1 MSAAA
6 AVDLSS
12 SVVDLER
19 VRDRATRS
27 LLKAI
32 DAVDGR
38 KALVIDPRLRST
50 LATLVPQM
58 SALRDR
64 GVDRLYSLDGG
75 QLDLAECADLEIVF
89 LVRPRPELM
98 HRIADVVKRAEDER
112 ERASAE
118 RKLRDAS
125 VTGGSRRRD
134 DEDAAGDECF
144 FPLPNFLT
152 TFFISFSELS
162 FGHSLPPTTP
172 EFTTEE

>member
-19 VRDRATRS
+19 GRDRATRS

-50 LATLVPQM
+50 LAPLVPQM

-98 HRIADVVKRAEDER
+98 HRIADVVKRAEDE
-112 ERASAE
+112 
-118 RKLRDAS
+118 
-125 VTGGSRRRD
+125 
-134 DEDAAGDECF
+134 
-144 FPLPNFLT
+144 
-152 TFFISFSELS
+152 LS
-162 FGHSLPPTTP
+162 LIHI
-172 EFTTEE
+172 